1 HEPGHLSR
9 SGRQG
14 GEHSIEPSH
23 PAPAPVAGP
32 SHGDPAQG
40 LGRVT
45 PSGAGGFD
53 HSPDGEEASG
63 GGETKVVAWLW
74 AVLRSRASRSD
85 PSGLC
90 PVEAFGNSLADSV
103 SFRFPS
109 WQSHGGVRDARNNER
124 HVCARRRAREPAGS
138 SPRFSGDVRSGPP
151 TTRASLAAHGRECWK
166 NIRSGRR

>member
-1 HEPGHLSR
+1 MSRLMWRRLYGDTMSPVPHEPGHLSR

-109 WQSHGGVRDARNNER
+109 WQSHGGCPASPAM
-124 HVCARRRAREPAGS
+124 CARDRPPPGHP
-138 SPRFSGDVRSGPP
+138 SPRMGESVGK
-151 TTRASLAAHGRECWK
+151 T
-166 NIRSGRR
+166 

>member
-1 HEPGHLSR
+1 HGRHEHEGSQRRRRRLYGDTMSPVPHEPGHLSR

-63 GGETKVVAWLW
+63 GGERTRWPRLTKGGGWGGQARLPS
-74 AVLRSRASRSD
+74 SRIA
-85 PSGLC
+85 
-90 PVEAFGNSLADSV
+90 
-103 SFRFPS
+103 
-109 WQSHGGVRDARNNER
+109 
-124 HVCARRRAREPAGS
+124 HVTPGA
-138 SPRFSGDVRSGPP
+138 
-151 TTRASLAAHGRECWK
+151 
-166 NIRSGRR
+166 